1 MSNLITVVHEV
12 FVLFQERKKCRNK
25 EEVNHRLQSHKKEC
39 SGIGLDA
46 PMAVEGRVGVWK
58 GAGGPLPRSTG
69 PPERLNV

>member
-1 MSNLITVVHEV
+1 VSNLITVVHEV

-46 PMAVEGRVGVWK
+46 PMAVEGRVGVVE
-58 GAGGPLPRSTG
+58 RSWR
-69 PPERLNV
+69 PSSQIHRAS